1 MKLQLF
7 KVANGG
13 LYNEENPLEVDF
25 GKSKKVSLS
34 GDSGSGKT
42 TALECFKLILG
53 AIDADKKVIEAL
65 LNKDSGK
72 LEVEQTFVGK
82 DRKTYSIKLTKSQF
96 LDEIW
101 LADGDKTP
109 SLFADYL
116 EKHFFVSVYYGWL
129 VGMFKANWKKRVEEI
144 LKTKSLEL

>member
-1 MKLQLF
+1 MTARLKI
-7 KVANGG
+7 
-13 LYNEENPLEVDF
+13 LYQAA
-25 GKSKKVSLS
+25 KK
-34 GDSGSGKT
+34 D
-42 TALECFKLILG
+42 
-53 AIDADKKVIEAL
+53 
-65 LNKDSGK
+65 
-72 LEVEQTFVGK
+72 Q
-82 DRKTYSIKLTKSQF
+82 QF